1 MMAIKRIC
9 RRLSEDV
16 PSLAV
21 KERTRLDKKER
32 EQERKAKE
40 KGEELFEY
48 DDKGYVLKPR
58 YSLITR
64 SIVANH
70 QTSDTFLDVEIDTHS
85 AVHQRVESVLKKD
98 SGFEQHIGSR
108 RGRSKMLKIGENA
121 GVDKTVE
128 LLQLVRI
135 TENNRSHDA
144 LINQTLRRQHL
155 GRVKQPSHLLAE
167 ERVVVITSRHSIGFK
182 TRNTELG
189 KNI

>member
-1 MMAIKRIC
+1 MEHRDLTLT
-9 RRLSEDV
+9 RVTLVVEDYIIGTLQKLLGGQLIV
-16 PSLAV
+16 HTG
-21 KERTRLDKKER
+21 KN
-32 EQERKAKE
+32 
-40 KGEELFEY
+40 
-48 DDKGYVLKPR
+48 
-58 YSLITR
+58 LITR